1 MRIKGMSLMEILAII
16 IIIAIL
22 AAIALPNFT
31 PIREKVLD
39 KEASASLKLIQA
51 AEKIYRLETDF
62 YYPYP
67 GTTPAPDNSAIN
79 QNLKLSLPTGD
90 DKKWDYTVK
99 VPTSTG
105 DPGSGCSSATR
116 YSGPDTRRWR
126 LGVDE
131 SEPVANATCP

>member
-1 MRIKGMSLMEILAII
+1 MKTKAMSLMEILAII

-39 KEASASLKLIQA
+39 KEANASLKLIQA

-67 GTTPAPDNSAIN
+67 GTTPVPDNAAIN
-79 QNLKLSLPTGD
+79 QNLKLSLPTD
-90 DKKWDYTVK
+90 DDRKWDYTCS
-99 VPTSTG
+99 TS
-105 DPGSGCSSATR
+105 GSGCSVATR
-116 YSGPDTRRWR
+116 YSGPDTRKWR
-126 LGVDE
+126 LRVDE